1 MRPTRDETMLDLAR
15 VIARRSTCARR
26 NVGAVLTD
34 SYGRVLAIAYNGVAM
49 GQPHCV
55 PHPAAYVAAM
65 CGVVTLPEGKPC
77 AGAYQQSGQGLD
89 LCEAIHAEQN
99 ALAFCQDIMKIDTVY
114 VTTAPCVHCVKM
126 LMNTTARRVVF
137 EEGYAHDERSRDLWT
152 ADGTRTWEHN
162 RPTAGPDVSPDVD
175 VETTYRW

>member
-1 MRPTRDETMLDLAR
+1 MRPSRDETMLDLAR

-34 SYGRVLAIAYNGVAM
+34 SYGRVLAIAHNGVAM

-55 PHPAAYVAAM
+55 QYPYTA
-65 CGVVTLPEGKPC
+65 VTFVGGQGIVTTVEGKPC
-77 AGAYQQSGQGLD
+77 AGAYQQSGSGLD

-99 ALAFCQDIMKIDTVY
+99 ALAFCQDTMKIDTVY

-126 LMNTTARRVVF
+126 LMNTSARRVVF

-152 ADGTRTWEHN
+152 AAGRAWEHHG
-162 RPTAGPDVSPDVD
+162 RPPSASVPAS
-175 VETTYRW
+175 E